1 MVTLGLSLMAAGAS
15 LIPYLLA
22 SRLAGDGK
30 VFAGFLLNPTDGF
43 SYLAKMRQ
51 GAAGSWMFHL
61 PYAADPGEGAFLFTH
76 YLLLGHLSRWLGLP
90 LLSLLHAA
98 RLAGSVAMDLAA
110 FWLFSRV
117 LTEPKARWL
126 AYGWTLVGSGLGWMA
141 LPLGRIA
148 ADLWVPEL
156 IPSLSA
162 LVSAHF
168 PLAAAAYVAALVSLL
183 PGGPVRQRTALAA
196 VCGLLL
202 SVLQPFSVVALLAVA
217 GAWLFWEAVHALGRR
232 RQGPAFRPGTSLAP
246 LAAFS
251 LAALP
256 QMAYDLWAFRVVP
269 ALKVWSAQNQTPSP
283 PVIDYAFGLGL
294 VGLMAVAGAA
304 SGRVRASPEG
314 RLLVAWAVVQASLL
328 YAPVGVQRRL
338 ALGWSFALASLA
350 MLALE
355 LWLRSG
361 RARAVGFALLIGLS
375 LPTNLLVISAALRAV
390 AAGDPALVLAEGE
403 IAGYRWLAENARGRP
418 LVLAAPETGTRL
430 PAYAEVRVLYGHP
443 FETPL
448 AAEQRSL
455 VEALFRS
462 DQDPAQGLRAVRD
475 LNVKLIFY
483 GPREQELGRPAWL
496 GMLDPVHAGEGV
508 SIYEVP
514 DQ

>member
-1 MVTLGLSLMAAGAS
+1 MVAVGLSLMAAGAS

-22 SRLAGDGK
+22 GRLAGDGR

-61 PYAADPGEGAFLFTH
+61 PYAREPGDGAFLFTH
-76 YLLLGHLSRWLGLP
+76 YLFLGHLARWLGLP
-90 LLSLLHAA
+90 LLHLFHAA
-98 RLAGSVAMDLAA
+98 RLAGSVAMHLAA

-183 PGGPVRQRTALAA
+183 PGGSMGLRSALAA

-217 GAWLFWEAVHALGRR
+217 GAWLLWEAIRAFRGGH
-232 RQGPAFRPGTSLAP
+232 QGPAFRPGTSLAP
-246 LAAFS
+246 LTAFS
-251 LAALP
+251 VAALP
-256 QMAYDLWAFRVVP
+256 QMAYDLWAFRAVP
-269 ALKVWSAQNQTPSP
+269 AMRLWSAQNQTPSP
-283 PVIDYAFGLGL
+283 PVIDYVFGLGL
-294 VGLMAVAGAA
+294 VGLMALAGAV

-314 RLLVAWAVVQASLL
+314 RLLFAWAVVQGGLL

-350 MLALE
+350 ALALF
-355 LWLRSG
+355 LWVRSG
-361 RARAVGFALLIGLS
+361 RARAIGFALVIALS
-375 LPTNLLVISAALRAV
+375 LPTNLLVVSAALRAV
-390 AAGDPALVLAEGE
+390 ADGDPALVLTEGE
-403 IAGYRWLAENARGRP
+403 VAGYRWLAENARDWP

-430 PAYAEVRVLYGHP
+430 PAYAPVRVLYGHP
-443 FETPL
+443 FETPS

-462 DQDPAQGLRAVRD
+462 DQDPAEGLRALRD
-475 LNVKLIFY
+475 LKVELIFY

-496 GMLDPVHAGEGV
+496 GVLEPVHSGEGV

-514 DQ
+514 DR